1 MTENHDFLRRVMQE
15 GSYTDMADENRL
27 QLCCILQDEARV
39 REGFGR
45 GADFALRYFLQVG
58 GFQDHDA
65 AASFVHLV
73 KRTPQLLASDELY
86 QHTHDKLVDP
96 MLKGSYTRA
105 RKKGDYQQ

>member
-1 MTENHDFLRRVMQE
+1 MRE
-15 GSYTDMADENRL
+15 GSYTDMVDENRL
-27 QLCCILQDEARV
+27 QLCGILQDEASV
-39 REGFGR
+39 REVFGR

-86 QHTHDKLVDP
+86 QHTHDMLVDP